1 MKTTKLYA
9 AFAAIVTLVLVSCT
23 PNPVAEED
31 LFNKTTADYIQEGDT
46 LWHLN
51 DFVARFMTEYGDAE
65 YRGKYRTRTE
75 ITANGKLMYLFSIDK
90 LPVDGPGHWIQGR
103 VITDDYGGNFYKS
116 LIIQEIVNGE
126 QQTLRLSV
134 DVGSAS
140 GLYQLGQMVLIRV
153 NGLAIGRYANQPQ
166 LCVPSYNDNVY
177 AQHADQ
183 KVGWAPGRIS
193 APRFK
198 EVCHLI
204 GRPDPSQIKYD
215 TINDA
220 QFEQIIHHDWA
231 AKTLKSGVVDGYD
244 YTAVHQE
251 DALLLGR
258 ALDGRLVRMVN
269 MHCTQEY
276 DNYGLPV
283 ICNRYSVAAA
293 DTTTA
298 GNPQRDKYACCFG
311 PTTEGVG
318 FPQGRYFATAADP
331 GPSVGNDGIDTRRII
346 TVSTSEYAK
355 YAYYYLPESDY
366 VGTVTGILS
375 MYCDNGGYACSPSD
389 WAITPRNVMVP
400 SNNCLIDDICLYK
413 NGVETI
419 DNKWIPVE
427 WSAEEDQDE

>member
-1 MKTTKLYA
+1 
-9 AFAAIVTLVLVSCT
+9 
-23 PNPVAEED
+23 
-31 LFNKTTADYIQEGDT
+31 
-46 LWHLN
+46 
-51 DFVARFMTEYGDAE
+51 
-65 YRGKYRTRTE
+65 
-75 ITANGKLMYLFSIDK
+75 
-90 LPVDGPGHWIQGR
+90 
-103 VITDDYGGNFYKS
+103 
-116 LIIQEIVNGE
+116 
-126 QQTLRLSV
+126 
-134 DVGSAS
+134 
-140 GLYQLGQMVLIRV
+140 
-153 NGLAIGRYANQPQ
+153 
-166 LCVPSYNDNVY
+166 
-177 AQHADQ
+177 
-183 KVGWAPGRIS
+183 
-193 APRFK
+193 
-198 EVCHLI
+198 
-204 GRPDPSQIKYD
+204 
-215 TINDA
+215 
-220 QFEQIIHHDWA
+220 
-231 AKTLKSGVVDGYD
+231 
-244 YTAVHQE
+244 
-251 DALLLGR
+251 
-258 ALDGRLVRMVN
+258 MVN

-419 DNKWIPVE
+419 DNKWLPVE